1 MRNELS
7 IFVGTLLTLSCF
19 AQKKTQETI
28 EGNGNSISRE
38 VSVSSFDALK
48 ASGVYELKLLQGEKE
63 GVRIV
68 ADENLQEYFEVRN
81 VGSQLVIEMKLHD
94 KNLKTKNP
102 LKVYVTFK
110 KLKEMEL
117 KMVGNVGSEN
127 QLSFNDLDFT
137 NKSVGNV
144 NIDMKVKKLDLKNKS
159 VGNLKLTGK
168 AEEAVVK
175 HDGVGNL
182 KAGNFV
188 VQTMDI
194 DNTGVGNAEVNAEKT
209 LKVKDSMMGK
219 VRNVGSA
226 EMKKKTKA
234 KV

>member
-1 MRNELS
+1 
-7 IFVGTLLTLSCF
+7 
-19 AQKKTQETI
+19 
-28 EGNGNSISRE
+28 
-38 VSVSSFDALK
+38 
-48 ASGVYELKLLQGEKE
+48 
-63 GVRIV
+63 
-68 ADENLQEYFEVRN
+68 
-81 VGSQLVIEMKLHD
+81 
-94 KNLKTKNP
+94 
-102 LKVYVTFK
+102 
-110 KLKEMEL
+110 MEL

-219 VRNVGSA
+219 VRKVGSA